1 MRIRAHGC
9 ILINSFF
16 RAVVAWGEKIMVMKK
31 VFLILMC
38 SGLVLIFLLACQWR
52 AQVGGEGKGLS
63 NPIEKNIQPAL
74 EDGEERAVFYD
85 AVPENGAAE
94 IEADTLK
101 KKYYEP
107 YYPIQ
112 KDTSLY
118 HKFGDLLLKKD
129 KLTGCYYVKNVGGYG
144 YQGIAYYE
152 RYPGILNKQIHQGN
166 KPSELIFYNKNRTEV
181 LKRIKYEHLNP
192 YLKKHKNLKHA
203 YPSFEYYE
211 APPENEKDRY
221 VNAVPDTF
229 LTFFNAGWTT
239 FNGYTPITYSLVP
252 VKGNKILG
260 WETTTVIIDKEGDI
274 VAEHMEDNYIQV
286 IMISDDGSLLAYIYG
301 QYPDNPYDQKPN
313 GEFKV
318 MDLRSGEVVLCLEG
332 GASFGN
338 NGYIHRISQN
348 PKGTSSETQV
358 ELINLNTRKRLSGIF
373 PNEVIKTHFENHI
386 TWESLLNNTNFTETT
401 F

>member
-1 MRIRAHGC
+1 
-9 ILINSFF
+9 
-16 RAVVAWGEKIMVMKK
+16 MKK
-31 VFLILMC
+31 LFLTLMC
-38 SGLVLIFLLACQWR
+38 SGLVLMFLLACQWR

-260 WETTTVIIDKEGDI
+260 WETTTVIIDWKGNSILEYR
-274 VAEHMEDNYIQV
+274 EDNFTIPL
-286 IMISDDGSLLAYIYG
+286 MISDEGKLMIYAYG
-301 QYPDNPYDQKPN
+301 QYPDNPYDKAVD
-313 GEFKV
+313 GEYV
-318 MDLRSGEVVLCLEG
+318 IADIISGEKILILRPEIGFKITGVITDNLDG
-332 GASFGN
+332 SFRL
-338 NGYIHRISQN
+338 GYVDKNYKHNIIIYD
-348 PKGTSSETQV
+348 V
-358 ELINLNTRKRLSGIF
+358 INLNQRKRYYRKFL
-373 PNEVIKTHFENHI
+373 KTELVKARKKYNYQTYTDLTSHYF
-386 TWESLLNNTNFTETT
+386 FTKTT